1 MSKIKGKQIILLGL
15 VALVITAG
23 YYRWTVE
30 KESLENI
37 SVASNALPTNATD
50 ENADSN
56 ESSEV
61 VELKDFSQLRQERDA
76 ARGEAVA
83 QWQEIQKNSDMSVDT
98 KKDAEQKINNASEY
112 AEKES
117 TVETLVKAKGYG
129 DCFAHIDENGVSV
142 IVSGGEV
149 NGAKVAQIKDIV
161 IDATGT
167 DIKKIKISA
176 Q

>member
-30 KESLENI
+30 KEDLENI
-37 SVASNALPTNATD
+37 SVSSNALPSNATA
-50 ENADSN
+50 ENSDSDDN
-56 ESSEV
+56 SETT
-61 VELKDFSQLRQERDA
+61 ELKDFSQLRQERDA
-76 ARGEAVA
+76 SRGEAVA
-83 QWQEIQKNSDMSVDT
+83 QWQEIQKNSEMSVEA
-98 KKDAEQKINNASEY
+98 KKEAEQKINNANEY
-112 AEKES
+112 AEKEN
-117 TVETLVKAKGYG
+117 TVEALVKAKGYG
-129 DCFAHIDENGVSV
+129 DCFAHVDENGVSI